1 MDSHPHFLKPN
12 RWLFTSLS
20 IWYFA
25 PDKDSNRCRPC
36 INIDPVSR
44 GFQEYG
50 QILVDQLRRSWPHL
64 L

>member
-20 IWYFA
+20 IWDFV

-44 GFQEYG
+44 AFQEYG
-50 QILVDQLRRSWPHL
+50 QILVDQLRRSWPHVL
-64 L
+64 